1 MERAEATGLGV
12 AVVGHAALLAALTLG
27 LFAAAGPPPATDT
40 FDVSYVDDIALTSA
54 SPMPSAAPPA
64 PSEARE
70 LGAPEEAAPL
80 PSPFMPTPVPAPPPS
95 RQASQPQRQSAPP
108 LADPRTRRR
117 PDEARQGQS
126 DRSRGTR
133 LADLNLDNLGR
144 DPSRSRSPAAPAS
157 SYGPQERASV
167 RQAIARALARCQRQ
181 PLPTP
186 EAATIRVEY
195 RITLNRDGSLAEAN
209 FLRVINS
216 NPALQQYERRMRD
229 LALNV
234 ITSCTP
240 IRGLPAEYYEVPGGW
255 RQFPYQFDPRSVR

>member
-12 AVVGHAALLAALTLG
+12 AVVGHGALLAALSLG
-27 LFAAAGPPPATDT
+27 LFAAAGPPPVTDT
-40 FDVSYVDDIALTSA
+40 FDVSFVDEVALASA
-54 SPMPSAAPPA
+54 SPLPSAAPPA
-64 PSEARE
+64 PSEAPE

-80 PSPFMPTPVPAPPPS
+80 PSPLAPSPTPAPAPTP
-95 RQASQPQRQSAPP
+95 RATQPQRQAAPP
-108 LADPRTRRR
+108 LADPRARRR

-144 DPSRSRSPAAPAS
+144 DPSRSRSQSAPAS

-181 PLPTP
+181 PLPAP
-186 EAATIRVEY
+186 EAAAIRVEY
-195 RITLNRDGSLAEAN
+195 RITLNRDGSLSDAD

-216 NPALQQYERRMRD
+216 NPALEQYERRMRD

-234 ITSCTP
+234 ITACTP
-240 IRGLPAEYYEVPGGW
+240 IRGLPPEYYDVPGGW

>member
-12 AVVGHAALLAALTLG
+12 AVVGHAALLAVLTLG
-27 LFAAAGPPPATDT
+27 LFAAAGPPPVTDT
-40 FDVSYVDDIALTSA
+40 FDVSFVDEVALASA
-54 SPMPSAAPPA
+54 SPMPQAAPPA
-64 PSEARE
+64 PSEAPE

-80 PSPFMPTPVPAPPPS
+80 PSPLAPAPTPAPAPSP
-95 RQASQPQRQSAPP
+95 RATQPQRQAVPP
-108 LADPRTRRR
+108 LADPRDRRR

-144 DPSRSRSPAAPAS
+144 DPSRSRTPAAPAS

-181 PLPTP
+181 PLPAP
-186 EAATIRVEY
+186 EAAAIRVEY
-195 RITLNRDGSLAEAN
+195 RITLNRDGSLSDAD

-216 NPALQQYERRMRD
+216 NPALEQYERRMRD

-234 ITSCTP
+234 ITACTP
-240 IRGLPAEYYEVPGGW
+240 IRGLPPEFYDVPGGW